1 VSSHHDPW
9 DFSFHVAGSSAAVWL
24 LRAYRLRRAADIMWR
39 QATRDVNR
47 LVAQGPDLKVPW
59 GPEATGQAAMLLS
72 GLTIEVLIK
81 ALLVR
86 RDGPRVQAG
95 VLKPWGKKPKHDH
108 DIVKLFGL
116 AGEHLTAEERT
127 FAERLTKF
135 IRWAGRYPLPKNVE
149 EMRPKRITTG
159 PHRGAFDGATLP
171 GAYSPADRLR
181 FRRLFGRLEKTLA
194 DEGVKWTAG

>member
-1 VSSHHDPW
+1 MSSRNDFW
-9 DFSFHVAGSSAAVWL
+9 DFSFQVAGTSAAVWL
-24 LRAYRLRRAADIMWR
+24 MRAYRLRRAADIMWR
-39 QATRDVNR
+39 QATRDVKR

-81 ALLVR
+81 ALLIGR
-86 RDGPRVQAG
+86 GGSRVENG
-95 VLKPWGKKPKHDH
+95 VFKPWGKKSKHDH

-116 AGEHLTAEERT
+116 AGEQLTAEERN
-127 FAERLTKF
+127 FAEHLTKF
-135 IRWAGRYPLPKNVE
+135 IRWAGRYPLPKKVG
-149 EMRPKRITTG
+149 EMRPKLTTTA
-159 PHRGAFDGATLP
+159 PHRNVFDGATLP
-171 GAYSPADRLR
+171 GVYSLADRVR